1 MEVIYGGTTDFDP
14 MATYDNFSSLDEI
27 RLSPGGVVCLIAY
40 WLFSTDVFQADNP
53 APEMHIF
60 PDHLTLLERFL
71 RGAAHAQDEID
82 SNPGVADALL
92 AIGLALHHKEQT
104 TNGQEPNI
112 MAYHHHLTLVAVFHP
127 NLQTRNAA
135 TNFAGTIL
143 HSDPDD
149 HGRLEILQDL
159 LENCAFAALKA
170 CAVTWLKEELISA
183 HKSSTSNIFTS
194 SDIIERLQYDIFP
207 DTSPLKSDS
216 DEQLLDYWIENGL
229 FLLQVANFAYFLF
242 QGRKDLVPAGVG
254 AAVEQRFAEPLVE
267 AAERLLKVDGIPG
280 TDASDLNILVDRLK
294 SLPI

>member
-1 MEVIYGGTTDFDP
+1 MQSIFGGATTFDP
-14 MATYDNFSSLDEI
+14 MAAYDSFSNPDEI
-27 RLSPGGVVCLIAY
+27 KLSPGGVVCLIAY
-40 WLFSTDVFQADNP
+40 WLFSSEVFQADNP
-53 APEMHIF
+53 TPEIHIF

-71 RGAAHAQDEID
+71 GGASQAQDEIN
-82 SNPGVADALL
+82 SNPGVADAQV
-92 AIGLALHHKEQT
+92 AIGLALNHKELVT
-104 TNGQEPNI
+104 DGQEPNI
-112 MAYHHHLTLVAVFHP
+112 MAYHHHLTIVAVFHP
-127 NLQTRNAA
+127 DLQVRNAA
-135 TNFAGTIL
+135 TNFAGAIL

-183 HKSSTSNIFTS
+183 QKSTTFNVFS
-194 SDIIERLQYDIFP
+194 SSEIIERLQYDIFP

-216 DEQLLDYWIENGL
+216 DEQLLDYWVENGL

-254 AAVEQRFAEPLVE
+254 AAVDQRFAEPLLE
-267 AAERLLKVDGIPG
+267 AAERLLKIDGVEG
-280 TDASDLNILVDRLK
+280 TDATNLNILVDRLK